1 MKKKY
6 LFLLA
11 TAMLSFSMLFA
22 CGKKNEAEEEAY
34 VVSGDEVIIEDEELE
49 KELAS
54 NGNKHPI
61 NKPIDWDDEVDG
73 EWIPDEDIDYDEDD
87 EDYDDEDLDDEDLD
101 DEEGPDVEFIDDDE
115 WDNLEEYEYD
125 DEDFLEDDEE
135 DWEDWEEEEEEDED
149 LEPVHSGGVELKD
162 IYGKTMYTFYVPSGM
177 AYYPEFSETNSYY
190 NIIDDKEE
198 LDFYIE
204 NYLDD
209 DYKEVYESGKFDD
222 EDNGYY
228 DLRVINLGV
237 DYDGQKVKA
246 LEFGYEDDEDGS
258 FEYDF
263 NLIIFPYKDSQGN
276 KDYITIEFNCGAE
289 EYGKSDYENLFR
301 QLFK

>member
-6 LFLLA
+6 LFLFV

-22 CGKKNEAEEEAY
+22 CGKKNDVEEEAY

-49 KELAS
+49 EELAS

-87 EDYDDEDLDDEDLD
+87 EEEDDEDVDDEDLDDEDMP
-101 DEEGPDVEFIDDDE
+101 EIEFIDDEE

-125 DEDFLEDDEE
+125 DDDFLEDDDE
-135 DWEDWEEEEEEDED
+135 DWEDWEEEDEEDLD
-149 LEPVHSGGVELKD
+149 PVHSGGVELKD
-162 IYGKTMYTFYVPSGM
+162 IYGKTMYTFYIPSGM

-228 DLRVINLGV
+228 DLRVIDLGIE
-237 DYDGQKVKA
+237 YDGQKVKA
-246 LEFGYEDDEDGS
+246 LEFGYEDDDDGS

-276 KDYITIEFNCGAE
+276 KDYITVEFNCGAE
-289 EYGKSDYENLFR
+289 EFGKSNYANLFH